1 MSVRDA
7 LFERVQEA
15 GAEAFLVSAPANIRY
30 LSGFSSPEDGVVVLL
45 PERTILITD
54 GRYLAQADE
63 ESTVEVVIARPWQ
76 EWLAATLQG
85 VRLAVEADHM
95 TLATY
100 GQLSQELGHCPVR
113 VSGLVEGHRLI
124 KYEVE
129 IAHLRRAAEI
139 TDAAFDH
146 ILEVIRPGI
155 QEVEISLE
163 LERYMRLC
171 GADSSSFDL
180 IVASGPRSA
189 MPHGRAS
196 QRVLRTGELITLDF
210 GAVVSGYHADMT
222 RTLALG
228 KISAQHTALYD
239 AVLTTQTEAIASVVP
254 GARGAELDRLA
265 RDRLAEQGLAEYFA
279 HSLGHGVGLQIHEGP
294 RLSQRFDDLLMP
306 GMVITIEPG
315 VYIPGDV
322 GVRIEDLLVV
332 TQEGAEVLSK
342 SEKGLIQL

>member
-7 LFERVQEA
+7 LFARVQEA

-85 VRLAVEADHM
+85 ARLAVEADHM

-100 GQLSQELGHCPVR
+100 EQLSQELGHCPVR

-146 ILEVIRPGI
+146 ILEIIRPGI

-171 GADSSSFDL
+171 GADSSSFNP

-196 QRVLRTGELITLDF
+196 QRVLRTGELVTLDF

-239 AVLTTQTEAIASVVP
+239 AVLTTQTEAIAAVVP

-306 GMVITIEPG
+306 DMVITIEPG

-322 GVRIEDLLVV
+322 GVRIEDLLAV